1 MSEQKLNLS
10 VLARFVIASGLSN
23 ANNQPLSCRERIKA
37 VNKPLILLLLTLL
50 QPLAGAAFE
59 RTEQRQPCKHYNAL
73 KMPLFGDTH
82 VHTRYSLD
90 ASTQDTRTTPLQ
102 AYDFAQGKRIGI
114 QPWTESGEATRSL
127 KLKRP
132 LDFAVVTDHAE
143 LFGEVSICQSPDMEG
158 YGSWQCQIYRRWPR
172 AAFFLFN
179 SKASTGS
186 GRLGFCG
193 EGEGE
198 YCRAAGAGPWREMRA
213 AAEQAYDRSENC
225 DFTTFIGYEWTGA
238 AENLAN
244 LHRNVI
250 FRNRHVPALPYSFVD
265 EPTARG
271 LWNHLEENCINADT
285 GCDALVIPHNSN
297 LSDGYMFSLTDA
309 DGVMLTDADLQ
320 KRSRIERLV
329 EVMQHKGSSECFYGP
344 GQTVDELCAF
354 EQLPYDKFSGK
365 FFSLTRSPPQA
376 DDGFLRAVLNDGLA
390 LERERGV
397 NPYRMG
403 FIASTDTHLGTPGEV
418 AEQEYPG
425 HGGAGQP
432 ASADEKPGFPD
443 DLEFNPGGLAAVWAE
458 ENSRD
463 AIFDAMHRRE
473 TFGTSGPR
481 LSVRFFGGWDMDR
494 DLCEESDFVAQSY
507 RDGVPMGSILPPAG
521 DSVRDPRFLVA
532 AMMDPGTVSSPGTP
546 LQRAQIIKGW
556 LDESGKKHQRV
567 YEVAGNPANDASV
580 DTLTC
585 ERRGEGY
592 QQLCRVWRDPEFDPE
607 QEAYY
612 YARVVENPSCR
623 WSQQICVANGV
634 NCSNPGTIPKGLEA
648 CCSDDHRPVIQERA
662 WTSPIWYSPAPVA
675 ATQP

>member
-1 MSEQKLNLS
+1 M
-10 VLARFVIASGLSN
+10 
-23 ANNQPLSCRERIKA
+23 
-37 VNKPLILLLLTLL
+37 NKPLILLLLALL

-59 RTEQRQPCKHYNAL
+59 RTEQRQPCKHHNAL

-90 ASTQDTRTTPLQ
+90 ARTQDTRTTPLQ
-102 AYDFAQGKRIGI
+102 AYEFAQGKRIGI

-143 LFGEVSICQSPDMEG
+143 LFGEVAICESPDMEG

-179 SKASTGS
+179 TKASSGA

-193 EGEGE
+193 DGEGE
-198 YCRAAGAGPWREMRA
+198 YCKAAGAGPWREMRV

-265 EPTARG
+265 EPTVRG
-271 LWNHLEENCINADT
+271 LWNHLEESCLDADT

-309 DGVMLTDADLQ
+309 DGVVLTDADLE

-344 GQTVDELCAF
+344 GQTEDELCAF

-365 FFSLTRSPPQA
+365 FMSLTRSAPQP

-390 LERERGV
+390 LERERGI

-418 AEQEYPG
+418 AERDYPG

-432 ASADEKPGFPD
+432 ASADDKPGFPD

-494 DLCEESDFVAQSY
+494 DLCEEPDFVAQSY
-507 RDGVPMGSILPPAG
+507 RDGVPMGSILPPAR

-532 AMMDPGTVSSPGTP
+532 ALMDPGMVSSPGTP

-580 DTLTC
+580 DPLTC

-592 QQLCRVWRDPEFDPE
+592 QQLCRVWRDPGFDPE

-634 NCSNPGTIPKGLEA
+634 NCSNPGTIHKGLEA
-648 CCSDDHRPVIQERA
+648 CCSDEHRPVIQERA

-675 ATQP
+675 VTKP